1 MCTFLI
7 VSFSLT
13 PAPPRKPLST
23 SPAKPVSGASRLQ
36 RKPQQAASRLPAGGR
51 AGGGGGGV
59 QKAAGGGASASELRA
74 AEEEIKRLNTQV
86 GPHIWSSVRT
96 LLCVPVWNRAPLC
109 FVFVTSFLPRVLRCV
124 PWLALLAPFSLAS
137 SVVFHGLHYW
147 PLSPSRP
154 PLCSVVFH
162 GPFSLASSIVFH
174 GLHYWP
180 LSPLRPPLCSVA
192 CITAPFLP
200 RVLRCVPWLA
210 LLAPFSHML
219 HRLES
224 WRCQS
229 RV

>member
-137 SVVFHGLHYW
+137 S
-147 PLSPSRP
+147 
-154 PLCSVVFH
+154 
-162 GPFSLASSIVFH
+162 IV
-174 GLHYWP
+174 
-180 LSPLRPPLCSVA
+180 LRCVPW
-192 CITAPFLP
+192 PFLP
-200 RVLRCVPWLA
+200 CVLHCVPWLA
-210 LLAPFSHML
+210 LLAPFSLASSIVFRSL
-219 HRLES
+219 HHCPLS
-224 WRCQS
+224 PS
-229 RV
+229 RPPLCSMACITCPFLPHAS

>member
-1 MCTFLI
+1 MIGEDRGRYLFRSLLCTFLI

-96 LLCVPVWNRAPLC
+96 LLCVKQST
-109 FVFVTSFLPRVLRCV
+109 FVFCICHILS
-124 PWLALLAPFSLAS
+124 
-137 SVVFHGLHYW
+137 
-147 PLSPSRP
+147 PLSPSHP
-154 PLCSVVFH
+154 PLCSM
-162 GPFSLASSIVFH
+162 
-174 GLHYWP
+174 
-180 LSPLRPPLCSVA
+180 A
-192 CITAPFLP
+192 CITGPFLP
-200 RVLRCVPWLA
+200 RVLRCVP
-210 LLAPFSHML
+210 
-219 HRLES
+219 
-224 WRCQS
+224 
-229 RV
+229 